1 VRSKFGSRQSVD
13 RSSWGIVNGLRT
25 TLKTWLPWIV
35 VALLGLG
42 PILVCGLIGPLEMGT
57 ELGQKAAPDWSRA
70 VRVGM
75 EFYGTDGGAPLV
87 VDGEQRVHLVWALRR
102 SAREFDIRYLRLDH
116 QGLVEEEHDLGLS
129 LFQPRKV
136 QLVLGTD
143 AQIHGFLLA
152 SSEAG
157 ASSGVYHFTLTESG
171 DLSGGPTLLSSG
183 TNPSF
188 EYDVA
193 VSSSGLLHVFWTEG
207 AQAERD
213 MYYSALPPDSQLWDP
228 SRVVIRGVTSPV
240 AAVGPEDTLHVFWE
254 QLGANED
261 TAELY
266 HETAEGLVPGSLS
279 GRKLLDLPTG
289 KRFFRTGPV
298 VAFDREYA
306 YLLWTVDYRRD
317 ITQEAISE
325 GWYSSFRLDSES
337 AVSPRSL
344 RLPMEEQPT
353 YQTYD
358 SPFSYEYLVSSRGD
372 VESGSLRVT
381 SPSALAGH
389 QEAIVTWGMTIWR
402 GVSPEHQI
410 ANLVFGG
417 GELSGYQV
425 ASNTIHWSRLSNL
438 VADQDG
444 DLHLSW
450 VEGLEP
456 GPGDVFYA
464 TTTQVVRDRVD
475 GFTSEDLLFA
485 ALNTVFGAVA
495 GVPAIPLA
503 IAWILPAFAWAW
515 VAGRFVGRPGARRMM
530 WYAALII
537 TVVIYQGGKLY
548 FSPQLLEYVP
558 FSASIP
564 FLPEALYTPL
574 RVLTPVCIAGLATIG
589 AALAVLRSGTRS
601 LLTVG
606 LVFILIDALLTV
618 LIYGSGLAVL

>member
-1 VRSKFGSRQSVD
+1 M
-13 RSSWGIVNGLRT
+13 
-25 TLKTWLPWIV
+25 LKTWLPWII

-42 PILVCGLIGPLEMGT
+42 PLLVCALIGPLEIGS

-75 EFYGTDGGAPLV
+75 EFYGTNGGAPLV

-102 SAREFDIRYLRLDH
+102 SAREYDLRYLRLD
-116 QGLVEEEHDLGLS
+116 QLGLVEEEHDLGLA

-157 ASSGVYHFTLTESG
+157 ASSGAYHFALTESG
-171 DLSGGPTLLSSG
+171 DLSGEPTLLSSG
-183 TNPSF
+183 ANPCF
-188 EYDVA
+188 EYDIA

-207 AQAERD
+207 AQAERE
-213 MYYSALPPDSQLWDP
+213 MYYRALPPDSQIWGSSKMLM
-228 SRVVIRGVTSPV
+228 RGVSSPV
-240 AAVGPEDTLHVFWE
+240 AVVGPEDTLHVFWE
-254 QLGANED
+254 ESGVDEETAQLH
-261 TAELY
+261 
-266 HETAEGLVPGSLS
+266 HETVEGLVPDSLS
-279 GRKLLDLPTG
+279 GPKLLDLPTG
-289 KRFFRTGPV
+289 RRFFRTGPV

-306 YLLWTVDYRRD
+306 YLVWTVDYRRD

-337 AVSPRSL
+337 AASPRSL
-344 RLPMEEQPT
+344 HLPMTEQPT

-358 SPFSYEYLVSSRGD
+358 SPFSYDYLVPSRGD

-389 QEAIVTWGMTIWR
+389 QEAVVTWGMTIWR

-410 ANLVFGG
+410 VNLVFGG

-450 VEGLEP
+450 IEGLEP
-456 GPGDVFYA
+456 GPSDVFYA
-464 TTTQVVRDRVD
+464 TTAPAVRDRVD
-475 GFTSEDLLFA
+475 GLTREDLLLA

-515 VAGRFVGRPGARRMM
+515 VAGRFVGRPGARRVV
-530 WYAALII
+530 WCVALVIA
-537 TVVIYQGGKLY
+537 VVIYQGGKLY

-564 FLPEALYTPL
+564 FLPTALYAPL
-574 RVLTPVCIAGLATIG
+574 RVLTPICIAGLATIG
-589 AALAVLRSGTRS
+589 AALAVLRSDTRN
-601 LLTVG
+601 LLAVS
-606 LVFILIDALLTV
+606 LVFLLIDAFLTV
-618 LIYGSGLAVL
+618 LIYGSGLAML